1 MKLNHA
7 ARTTLAVFLPPLMG
21 GAAWLALLHPVDK
34 GVVAGHQAWRAE
46 EVELEQVAGHAE
58 ELAAGHL
65 VDAMEQV
72 VWLRDRLQPGAA
84 ATFVEEV
91 ARVATELS
99 IETVEVRRPGTENDS
114 ATGLRLEQVAL
125 RVVAPYAKIAVLWDR
140 LQRRQETAVCRWIS
154 LRRYGDEVAA
164 TFQVALPVDLERAS

>member
-1 MKLNHA
+1 MKLSHA
-7 ARTTLAVFLPPLMG
+7 ARTTLAILLPPLLG
-21 GAAWLALLHPVDK
+21 GAAWLALLQPVEN
-34 GVVAGHQAWRAE
+34 GVAAGHQAWKAE
-46 EVELEQVAGHAE
+46 AVELERVAGHAE

-72 VWLRDRLQPGAA
+72 VWLRDRLLPGAA
-84 ATFVEEV
+84 ATFVEAV
-91 ARVATELS
+91 ARAATELS
-99 IETVEVRRPGTENDS
+99 IETVEVRRPGTQRDP
-114 ATGLRLEQVAL
+114 ATGLHLEQVAM

-164 TFQVALPVDLERAS
+164 TFQVVLPVDPVGAS